1 MKGRTPLALVA
12 LGVLAAVTL
21 LTAANALWFQ
31 TLTINASVD
40 IGVNL
45 AGRSCEDHGD
55 REHIH
60 ISDDDEGAD
69 DDEDETP
76 TPSPQPS
83 ATATASA
90 TGTAVPVQTA
100 ASPTSTAT
108 SEDGSPGATPTSAA
122 DES

>member
-60 ISDDDEGAD
+60 ISDDDE
-69 DDEDETP
+69 DETP